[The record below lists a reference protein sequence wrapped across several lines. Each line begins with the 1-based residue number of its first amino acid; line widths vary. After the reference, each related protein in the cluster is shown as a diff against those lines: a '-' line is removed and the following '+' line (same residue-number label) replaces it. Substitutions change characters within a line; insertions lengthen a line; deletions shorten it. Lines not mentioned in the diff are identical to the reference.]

1 MRMPARDRTARVL
14 FAFSNPPVCFTPRM
28 LRRAALM
35 MLLVLIWP
43 GLSHG
48 MGKKDDKA
56 VVSFH
61 IETEAADNPKMIFQ
75 QEVAGSARYF
85 RRMPEIST
93 KDLAV
98 FTPFPNANGDY
109 GVAFRLKPRA
119 VNRLAAITA
128 ANQRRWMLA
137 NVNGRP
143 VDAVMIDAQISDGVL
158 VVWRGI
164 NLADIQ
170 ALDATLPRAGEEG
183 GKKKN

>member
-1 MRMPARDRTARVL
+1 
-14 FAFSNPPVCFTPRM
+14 
-28 LRRAALM
+28 
-35 MLLVLIWP
+35 
-43 GLSHG
+43 
-48 MGKKDDKA
+48 
-56 VVSFH
+56 
-61 IETEAADNPKMIFQ
+61 
-75 QEVAGSARYF
+75 
-85 RRMPEIST
+85 
-93 KDLAV
+93 
-98 FTPFPNANGDY
+98 
-109 GVAFRLKPRA
+109 